1 MPYGATTS
9 NQRKKHKSMK
19 KILLTF
25 LAIAAF
31 TAASAQITQIKSTQ
45 LPAQAR
51 TTIKKA
57 WNGAPTVDAWRN
69 KMGKKVEYKA
79 SIENGSTIK
88 FDAQGRWIEMRC
100 YDGVPTSL
108 LPATLLSH
116 IDKYY
121 EGQIIVWAYKSTKRY
136 QIELANGTK
145 LEFNN
150 KGIFQAFL

>member
-1 MPYGATTS
+1 
-9 NQRKKHKSMK
+9 MK
-19 KILLTF
+19 KIILT
-25 LAIAAF
+25 LIAVLSLSV
-31 TAASAQITQIKSTQ
+31 ASAQITQIKSTK

-57 WNGAPTVDAWRN
+57 WNGAPIVDAWRN
-69 KMGKKVEYKA
+69 KMDKKVEYKA
-79 SIENGSTIK
+79 SIENGASIK
-88 FDAQGRWIEMRC
+88 FDAQGRWIEVRC

-108 LPATLLSH
+108 LPNPLLSH

-121 EGQIIVWAYKSTKRY
+121 EGQLIVWVLKSTKRY
-136 QIELANGTK
+136 QIQLANGTK

>member
-1 MPYGATTS
+1 
-9 NQRKKHKSMK
+9 MK
-19 KILLTF
+19 KISLVLFFLTVC
-25 LAIAAF
+25 AVV
-31 TAASAQITQIKSTQ
+31 SNAQITQIKSTQ

-51 TTIKKA
+51 TTIRKA

-69 KMGKKVEYKA
+69 KMGKRVEYKA

-88 FDAQGRWIEMRC
+88 FNAQGRWIEMRC
-100 YDGVPTSL
+100 YDGVPTTL
-108 LPATLLSH
+108 LPKAMLSH

-121 EGQIIVWAYKSTKRY
+121 EGQLIVWVSKTTKRY
-136 QIELANGTK
+136 QIQLANGTK

>member
-1 MPYGATTS
+1 
-9 NQRKKHKSMK
+9 MK
-19 KILLTF
+19 KLILTLIAVLT
-25 LAIAAF
+25 LSAV
-31 TAASAQITQIKSTQ
+31 SAQITQIKSSK

-69 KMGKKVEYKA
+69 KMGKRIEYKA

-88 FDAQGRWIEMRC
+88 FDAQGRWIEMHC
-100 YDGVPTSL
+100 YEGVPTLL
-108 LPATLLSH
+108 LPQNLLTH

-121 EGQIIVWAYKSTKRY
+121 EGQLIVWVSKNTKRY
-136 QIELANGTK
+136 QIQLANGTK